1 MTLKASCQALPRF
14 PSDPFGHSPTSPIM
28 LCESMLR
35 LPWQPNSENSPPL
48 CQCGRRKSVTSTK
61 GGILVEASDFAW
73 EGRQPGRRGGCGS
86 WGNCG
91 LSLWVR
97 QAQGHRDGKG
107 VAEGITIRR
116 SKGEDNNLAVLGL
129 WVTKEGMMAS
139 DGFLPHFVVKEENV
153 CEQCINHGNPCD
165 SPSRLCEDIQ
175 SHSTNKINNCS
186 KCSSRSGSFQLD
198 YSNDFHANVPSK
210 ANSGSSSSCSEQNNC
225 GSSHNYYYEDFHTD
239 SSETSSR
246 SSCSSHLEQT
256 ETKEDELPKKKMGH
270 DHQAKGRKTLPKKK
284 QQKKCYSD
292 SAINSQKN
300 TVARRL
306 LSARLHNVKELKN
319 EVSVLNN
326 KLEASNMEN
335 QILKRLQCRHLKAIS
350 QYENAETNLPDLMAK
365 QTGEVKTLKTLLR
378 KSQEQEHNA
387 SRKLK
392 EVETQLL
399 KTKDTLQALQK
410 LSEDKHLAE
419 RGELRRRLAALT
431 ERMEASDKKIQGL
444 EKQLALNNA
453 SFNHQLAVEKKKT
466 FEAQL
471 VTTSLKMEI
480 KLLNQKIKEK
490 ERELGIRNIYA
501 NRMLKDQQKKSDSES
516 ALKEVNVNKAVQV
529 DIYLERVT
537 FQKHERKQNAIISK
551 EELTT
556 KDTSAKDKL
565 SNVYKEMEL
574 KAEILQTETLPVQEV
589 SNRTCSELLAENLSL
604 SRERQKNRRE
614 KQGLDLLKEEFEK
627 LWTEESVQSTH
638 EIQQKE
644 NGLGEAPIVN
654 QEHENKREPKEAVSY
669 KLTTVIPR
677 PRTPSKLKK
686 HYIFTEAV
694 ENLHQG
700 FPSTGRLST
709 TSSACNNKQVNR
721 LPSDIA
727 EFKAS
732 DSSTTVYEPSF
743 GKMSKPKRDISV
755 LGEEQISVVSVEKKN
770 TLMEELFGPN
780 SILKDSNS
788 PNFKKVDKEK
798 KTLQNEK
805 ICNDISYMHDGLQC
819 GDSKQTP
826 IKIFDTFLENF
837 N

>member
-1 MTLKASCQALPRF
+1 
-14 PSDPFGHSPTSPIM
+14 
-28 LCESMLR
+28 
-35 LPWQPNSENSPPL
+35 
-48 CQCGRRKSVTSTK
+48 
-61 GGILVEASDFAW
+61 
-73 EGRQPGRRGGCGS
+73 
-86 WGNCG
+86 
-91 LSLWVR
+91 
-97 QAQGHRDGKG
+97 
-107 VAEGITIRR
+107 
-116 SKGEDNNLAVLGL
+116 
-129 WVTKEGMMAS
+129 MMAS
-139 DGFLPHFVVKEENV
+139 DDFLPHFIIKEENI
-153 CEQCINHGNPCD
+153 CEQHINHGSPCD
-165 SPSRLCEDIQ
+165 SPSRLCESIQ

-186 KCSSRSGSFQLD
+186 ERSSRSGSFQLD
-198 YSNDFHANVPSK
+198 YSNDFHAKTPSR
-210 ANSGSSSSCSEQNNC
+210 ASSSSSCSEQNNC
-225 GSSHNYYYEDFHTD
+225 GTSQNYYYEGFDTD
-239 SSETSSR
+239 SFETSRR
-246 SSCSSHLEQT
+246 SSYSSPLEQP
-256 ETKEDELPKKKMGH
+256 ETKEDELPKKKMGN
-270 DHQAKGRKTLPKKK
+270 DPQAKGRKKALPKKK
-284 QQKKCYSD
+284 QKQKCYSD

-319 EVSVLNN
+319 EVYVLNN

-335 QILKRLQCRHLKAIS
+335 QVLKRMQYRHLKAIS

-365 QTGEVKTLKTLLR
+365 QSGEVKTLKTLLR

-387 SRKLK
+387 SRKLR
-392 EVETQLL
+392 EVEAQLL

-419 RGELRRRLAALT
+419 RGELRRRLAVLT
-431 ERMEASDKKIQGL
+431 QRIEDSDKKIQDL
-444 EKQLALNNA
+444 EKQLALNNT
-453 SFNHQLAVEKKKT
+453 SFNHQLAIEKKKT
-466 FEAQL
+466 LEAQL

-480 KLLNQKIKEK
+480 KMLNQKIKEK
-490 ERELGIRNIYA
+490 GRELGIRNIYA

-516 ALKEVNVNKAVQV
+516 ALKETNVNKSVQV
-529 DIYLERVT
+529 DLYLEGVP
-537 FQKHERKQNAIISK
+537 FQKHERKQNAVLSK
-551 EELTT
+551 EEVTT

-565 SNVYKEMEL
+565 NNVYKEMER
-574 KAEILQTETLPVQEV
+574 KAEILQTETLPLQEV
-589 SNRTCSELLAENLSL
+589 SNRTCSEIFGENSPL

-614 KQGLDLLKEEFEK
+614 RQGLDLLKEEFEK
-627 LWTEESVQSTH
+627 LWTEESVLSTH

-644 NGLGEAPIVN
+644 SCLGEAPIEN
-654 QEHENKREPKEAVSY
+654 QEHENKTGEPKEAVNE

-709 TSSACNNKQVNR
+709 ASTACNNKHGNR
-721 LPSDIA
+721 LRSDIA

-755 LGEEQISVVSVEKKN
+755 LGEEQISMVSVEKKN

-780 SILKDSNS
+780 SILKDRNS
-788 PNFKKVDKEK
+788 PIFKKADKEK

-826 IKIFDTFLENF
+826 IKVFDTFLENL